1 MLLLLPS
8 YLLAGTALIL
18 GAVLSLFVL
27 HLEPDSDGGRILE
40 SVGVG
45 RKRTLQY

>member
-8 YLLAGTALIL
+8 YLLAGTALIP
-18 GAVLSLFVL
+18 GAGLLLFVL
-27 HLEPDSDGGRILE
+27 ALEPVSDGGHILE

-45 RKRTLQY
+45 RKRALQY